1 MYAMP
6 LEEYPDGTYRVFMEE
21 TSLVGRGARRLSF
34 SECRRRAR
42 KRLAFHGMT
51 VHSLTEEE
59 YCYIPMGGE
68 LPDRSQRVI
77 AFGAAANTVHPSTGV
92 CMYVCICLFVHLYVH
107 SFIHVSLTHCTG
119 YQACRMLASATDV
132 AQEIGRGIS
141 TDQRPDEIAARTYN
155 ALWPKNNRRQRDF
168 QVHFRILALNAT
180 DIVSCYNHFCLHR
193 LLVVI
198 S

>member
-59 YCYIPMGGE
+59 YCYIPMSGE

-92 CMYVCICLFVHLYVH
+92 CMYLFVCSFIH
-107 SFIHVSLTHCTG
+107 SFIHSCITHT
-119 YQACRMLASATDV
+119 S
-132 AQEIGRGIS
+132 
-141 TDQRPDEIAARTYN
+141 
-155 ALWPKNNRRQRDF
+155 
-168 QVHFRILALNAT
+168 
-180 DIVSCYNHFCLHR
+180 HR
-193 LLVVI
+193 LSGL
-198 S
+198 SHARLCH